1 MPLPEEPLN
10 ESEAFARERLE
21 NLLGLKLQRVRPGQP
36 GRRHDFEAI
45 QDDGRVVAVE
55 VTSRV
60 DAHRRAQLAAIIERL
75 PSFPLPGS
83 AQLWMVN
90 LLASA
95 QVSKV
100 RKVEIQRLLLDMEAT
115 SRWRA
120 HYREDY
126 RDPIVLRLR
135 DLRIASV
142 YAFDSRKAGRVV
154 IGQDTSGGRGWY
166 GSATDSWLADFLASE
181 QGRSKLNKLNRITN
195 AAQRHL
201 AIALDP
207 STPEGI
213 GIPLG
218 LLDRD
223 EPESFGEVLPSLIPP
238 ERLTHLWLL
247 PVFETWDGL
256 NWTRSEGWAVVPAL
270 RPISAKDGP

>member
-1 MPLPEEPLN
+1 MSLPEEHLN
-10 ESEAFARERLE
+10 EYEAFARERLE
-21 NLLGLKLQRVRPGQP
+21 NLLGLRLQRVRPGQP

-45 QDDGRVVAVE
+45 QDDRRVVAVE
-55 VTSRV
+55 VTGRV
-60 DAHRRAQLAAIIERL
+60 DDHRRKQLAAISERL

-83 AQLWMVN
+83 AKLWMVN

-95 QVSKV
+95 HVGKV
-100 RKVEIQRLLLDMEAT
+100 RKGEIQRLLLDMEAA

-154 IGQDTSGGRGWY
+154 IGPDTYAGRGWY

-181 QGRSKLNKLNRITN
+181 QGQNKLNKLNCVTN

-201 AIALDP
+201 AIVLDP
-207 STPEGI
+207 SSPEGI

-218 LLDRD
+218 LSDRA
-223 EPESFGEVLPSLIPP
+223 EPGAFGQVMPSLVPP

-247 PVFETWDGL
+247 PIVETWDGL
-256 NWTRSEGWAVVPAL
+256 SWTRSEGWAVVPAL
-270 RPISAKDGP
+270 RPISATDGR